1 MRRLLPDFRGLPRAF
16 WLLWAG
22 GLINRLGTFVQPF
35 LSLYLSS
42 QRGLSI
48 ETSGAVVSLVGLGSL
63 ASGPTGGYLAD
74 RLGRRKALGL
84 ATALSAG
91 GMLNMA
97 GARSLPS
104 IAIAA
109 TALGFLGELYRPAAA
124 AMVADV
130 VRPEDRARA
139 YSLTYWAANLGV
151 AFALPFAGFVANRSY
166 GALFVADALTTLAFG
181 ALVFTQVRDTR
192 VPSPSSREA
201 SHYARPYRDRPFLAF
216 AAVTFVIVFVFFQHV
231 VTVPLEMQR
240 HGLSPKTYG
249 LLIAI
254 NGGLIVV
261 AQPTIGPWAARVP
274 RAWTIATGALLI
286 GIGMAMTGLAR
297 GSIGLY
303 AASIVVWTIGEMAF
317 IPTAITV
324 VADLGPAE
332 LRGSYQ
338 GAYQITWGACAF
350 LAPLVGGAILG
361 RLGPSVLWPACAV
374 AGAVGAAGALRIVK

>member
-1 MRRLLPDFRGLPRAF
+1 M
-16 WLLWAG
+16 
-22 GLINRLGTFVQPF
+22 QPF

-97 GARSLPS
+97 AARSLPS

-151 AFALPFAGFVANRSY
+151 AFALPFAGFVASRSY

-181 ALVFTQVRDTR
+181 ALVSTQVRDTR
-192 VPSPSSREA
+192 VPSPSSRGA
-201 SHYARPYRDRPFLAF
+201 PHYARPYRDRPFLAF

-261 AQPTIGPWAARVP
+261 AQPAIGRWAARVP

-303 AASIVVWTIGEMAF
+303 ALSIVVWTIGEMAF
-317 IPTAITV
+317 IPTAVTV
-324 VADLGPAE
+324 VADLAPAE

-338 GAYQITWGACAF
+338 GAYRITWGACAF
-350 LAPLVGGAILG
+350 LAPLVGGAVLG

-374 AGAVGAAGALRIVK
+374 AGAFGAAAALRVVK

>member
-16 WLLWAG
+16 WVLWAG
-22 GLINRLGTFVQPF
+22 GLVNRLSTFVQPF

-63 ASGPTGGYLAD
+63 ASGPTGGYMAD

-91 GMLNMA
+91 GMLSMA
-97 GARSLPS
+97 AARSLPS

-240 HGLSPKTYG
+240 HGLSPKAYG

-261 AQPTIGPWAARVP
+261 AQPAIGPWAARLP

-303 AASIVVWTIGEMAF
+303 AASIVIWTIGEMAF

-324 VADLGPAE
+324 VADLAPAE

-350 LAPLVGGAILG
+350 LAPLVGGAVLG